1 MNINNLNPFFLRGL
15 SVGLRILFV
24 IIIPKLLLTKD
35 YNDYSLVSSLVLFV
49 ASASGLGFPVYY
61 IKKYTLNEIPKEYYL
76 RFITP
81 ISLVSGAI
89 FFIIF
94 TLLLPIK
101 LTIFHFIILLFISI
115 FEIFINDFLRLFQA
129 ESNLSKHIEVSFA
142 KSFLLIVIF
151 ILFFVVDRSA
161 TLNKVLLSWLVSN
174 LITIIYLNPDYRKIF
189 YFKSEQLFFTW
200 PIFLLSFFYFIAY
213 LCDRFVLYYD
223 KILFYKHF
231 DPKVLISLN
240 LLILAN
246 QSSYNLIES
255 TLLLKKYNNIF
266 NNKYLVS
273 KKEIIE
279 LVFVIFLFSITIS
292 CFLPIFYNQYFSGFD
307 KAIIIFF
314 SSLSYY
320 IISIL
325 SWYYN
330 IRNYSHFKPSSF
342 LMLSFI
348 AALIYMIFIYFNF
361 HFFNSEYIIPLLYP
375 LSYLI
380 VHKTA
385 RLVLFR

>member
-1 MNINNLNPFFLRGL
+1 MNINNLKPLLIRGL
-15 SVGLRILFV
+15 SVGLRILFI
-24 IIIPKLLLTKD
+24 IIIPKILLTKD
-35 YNDYSLVSSLVLFV
+35 YNEYSLVSSLILFV
-49 ASASGLGFPVYY
+49 SSASGLGFPVYF
-61 IKKYTLNEIPKEYYL
+61 IKKFALNEIPKEYYL

-81 ISLVSGAI
+81 ISLLSGAV
-89 FFIIF
+89 FFVIF
-94 TLLLPIK
+94 TFLLPIK
-101 LTIFHFIILLFISI
+101 LTIYYFTILFFISI
-115 FEIFINDFLRLFQA
+115 LEIYINDFLRLYQA
-129 ESNLSKHIEVSFA
+129 ESNLSKHIEISFV
-142 KSFLLIVIF
+142 KSLLIIIIFSLLYVI
-151 ILFFVVDRSA
+151 DKTA
-161 TLNKVLLSWLVSN
+161 TLNKVLLSWLISN
-174 LITIIYLNPDYRKIF
+174 FFAAVYLNPNYKKIF
-189 YFKSEQLFFTW
+189 FYKSEQMIFTW
-200 PIFLLSFFYFIAY
+200 PIVFFSFFYFIAY

-231 DPKVLISLN
+231 DPRVLISLN

-330 IRNYSHFKPSSF
+330 IRNYSHFTPSSF
-342 LMLSFI
+342 LILSFI